1 MQPASALGAST
12 STGSGHVSGALL
24 TGVRRAV
31 VPVLLG
37 VAAIAVEAG
46 LPLFPAPAAG
56 STARAAAQELPE
68 GVAPEA
74 VEEGRRLF
82 HGPGACVTCHGE
94 GGEGVSGLGPD
105 LTDETWIHVDGSLA
119 SLQERIRAGVPAAI
133 SRVGVPMPP
142 RGGVRL
148 TDDQLRAVAAYVWT
162 LSRRDG
168 G

>member
-1 MQPASALGAST
+1 MQPASALGEST
-12 STGSGHVSGALL
+12 SIGPGHGPDAVLA
-24 TGVRRAV
+24 GVRRAV
-31 VPVLLG
+31 VAVLLSLAA
-37 VAAIAVEAG
+37 VAMEAG
-46 LPLFPAPAAG
+46 LPLLPAAP
-56 STARAAAQELPE
+56 SSVRAAAQQLPE
-68 GVAPEA
+68 GVTPEA

-105 LTDETWIHVDGSLA
+105 LTDETWLHVDGSLA